1 MTRQPLLND
10 FVGQMIK
17 IIDSSL
23 NFGHTSLNTQKF
35 KVITV
40 IMDSIPLLQPRHNT
54 VNYYSTIVSDEVM
67 KKWVSDQASRKLHS
81 SKQFTDRFNTKQDL
95 VFKTIA

>member
-1 MTRQPLLND
+1 MTHQPLLND

-23 NFGHTSLNTQKF
+23 NFGHTSLNTKKF
-35 KVITV
+35 KVMTV
-40 IMDSIPLLQPRHNT
+40 IMDSNCIPLLQPRHNT

-67 KKWVSDQASRKLHS
+67 K
-81 SKQFTDRFNTKQDL
+81 
-95 VFKTIA
+95 